1 MTLQYREILT
11 GLYCSA
17 DSACRAKICA
27 QFPVM
32 ISAVFSLYGQGAYGT
47 VQSRSKALQYST
59 PRILLGG
66 GEERQALAWLF
77 SLFSEEGFQ
86 CFLAGGR
93 KRFPGF

>member
-1 MTLQYREILT
+1 MTLQYREIFT

-17 DSACRAKICA
+17 DSACRAKICS

-47 VQSRSKALQYST
+47 VQGRQSLAVLHPKD
-59 PRILLGG
+59 IVGG